1 MKNLK
6 TVTSGLLLGL
16 SLSAVAE
23 AKYMA
28 GTYDIDP
35 MHSKAG
41 FEVPHLVISSVEGK
55 FKTFEGK
62 IDLNKDFS
70 KTTVEALLDAKSI
83 DTGVEKRDEHLRSA
97 DFFNTAEFPQIKFK
111 STKIEGK
118 PDKFKLIGDL
128 TIRGITKRVVIDSK
142 YLGAVVDGY
151 GNHKVALEGKT
162 VINRKDF
169 GLGWNSVV
177 EAGPVVGDKITIEL
191 KIQAARPKEIVS
203 AN

>member
-16 SLSAVAE
+16 SLSATAG
-23 AKYMA
+23 AKYTA
-28 GTYDIDP
+28 GVYEIDP

-55 FKTFEGK
+55 FKTYEGK
-62 IDLNKDFS
+62 INLNKDFS
-70 KTTVEALLDAKSI
+70 KSTVEAVLDANSI
-83 DTGVEKRDEHLRSA
+83 DTGVEQRDEHLRSA

-128 TIRGITKRVVIDSK
+128 TIRGVTKKVTLDSK

-151 GNHKVALEGKT
+151 GNSKVALEGKT

-169 GLGWNSVV
+169 GLSWNSVV

-191 KIQAARPKEIVS
+191 KIQAARPKEI
-203 AN
+203 AKTN